1 MATSTA
7 GGTSSIFM
15 CKLCNLFSPHRAQ
28 LLSHVSEKHHT
39 EGLNPDDIIVVLMPL
54 TAPLENGGDSP
65 VKRKRGRPKGSTKK
79 IVADGPM
86 TETTSPNQKKQK
98 QQTVEAQSEAGPVD
112 EEEPEDNNALDC
124 KKCNR
129 VFGNRRQIMKH
140 ICLIDLR
147 EDEDQED
154 NDKEFEAQPGAAEGK
169 EEDRE
174 RSSKRLRPLRSERVS
189 LVKEQEP
196 AGGSKNPIISVVL
209 TAHEALP
216 GATRIVPIEATPA
229 EPVAPADTD
238 PQEAGQKR
246 GFQEYSIQQAA
257 YEVPLKSNRI
267 GQTQLKIF
275 TCEYCNKVFKFRHS
289 LQAHLRTHTN
299 EKPFKCPHCDYASAI
314 KANLSVHLRKHTGE
328 KFSCEHCSFQCL
340 SKGHLKV
347 HVERVHHKIKQHCL
361 FCKKKYSDVKN
372 LLKHMRES
380 HDLEDKKVKESYHEY
395 SLQTREGKRQLL
407 YDCQICDR
415 KFKNE
420 LDRDRHMM
428 VHGSERPF
436 GCELC
441 DHGCTKFQALQAHV
455 RKHPFLYVCATCQQ
469 KFVSSVRL
477 KAHLKEAHP
486 ESEEAVGFS
495 ESINSSFC
503 LLEPGDDIK
512 REMLRQDEIRMAEEL
527 SLLNAQQEEE
537 EAFTGDPSEEQEEA
551 FTGDPS
557 EEQEEALAGDPS
569 EEQEE
574 ALAGDPSEEKEE
586 EEALAGDPSEEKEEE
601 EALAGDPSEEKEEE
615 EALAGDPSEE
625 KEEAL
630 AGDPS
635 EALAGDP
642 SEALA
647 GDPSE
652 EQEEA
657 LAGDPS
663 EEQEEEEALA
673 GDPSEEQGGGEEQE
687 EGLGEG
693 EEQEEG
699 LGEGEEQVV
708 PDPGP
713 EETCVLNQPAQ
724 ETETLQDRTEPI
736 SPEQTQTARKGTTQ
750 EVISE
755 ERTDKT
761 LMEED
766 KPHGE
771 NEVIVAEQDTLVER
785 PSGKEES
792 VVGHQQHPEEDKGSS
807 STSQGHVEETLR
819 SLVLIQGEVI
829 GQTNASAGPQGEDGT
844 TEERSAF
851 QQILDKLQKRQ
862 LNMVVFDRIRK
873 VYGDLECEYC
883 GKLFWYQVHYNMHV
897 RTHTKEHLHY
907 CTQCSYSSITK
918 NCLKRHLI
926 QRHSNILLQCP
937 MEHCQYCTP
946 DKYKLQAHLKTH
958 FDNEKKSFACPV
970 CEETFT
976 EDKLKHHIKSFH
988 PDTPMDTISEAL
1000 GVRVQM
1006 KGLIGKRASKCP
1018 YCDSYFMRNGAD
1030 LQQHIW
1036 AHQGVKPFK
1045 CSLCDYASRSKS
1057 NLKAHMSRHTTEK
1070 THLCDMCGK
1079 KFKSK
1084 VTLKSHK
1091 LMHTEDGKQ
1100 FQCTECDY
1108 SAAQKPLLVR
1118 HMEQHASFKPYR
1130 CGHCHYSCNIAGPL
1144 KRHYRKKHPNQE
1156 YCNAGPGPATS
1167 EAVEQQ
1173 GGVKCPV
1180 CDYVYGTK
1188 WEMNRHLKNKHGLK
1202 VIQSEV
1208 LGLNQWEVVEQSV
1221 EEPLTQ
1227 YLHITET
1234 EDPQGT
1240 EAAVSALQDLRFTE
1254 NGVVATT
1261 TEGLDPT
1268 AVNILQQI
1276 IELGAESN
1284 DATAASMVAMV
1295 PGRVTVVEQVAE
1307 EEEQRSHTVMI
1318 QDSFQQAASMGLG
1331 EEHHLVVSSDD
1342 VEGMET
1348 VTVYTQGEDAS
1359 QFIVYVQEAV
1369 QTEEHTV
1376 ESI

>member
-1 MATSTA
+1 METSNA

-39 EGLNPDDIIVVLMPL
+39 EGLNPDDIIVALMPL
-54 TAPLENGGDSP
+54 TAPLEKGGDSP

-79 IVADGPM
+79 IVADGLM

-112 EEEPEDNNALDC
+112 EEEPEDDNDLDC

-147 EDEDQED
+147 EDDDQEED

-174 RSSKRLRPLRSERVS
+174 RSSKRPRPLRSEKVS

-196 AGGSKNPIISVVL
+196 AGGTKNPIISVVL

-229 EPVAPADTD
+229 EPDATDTD

-314 KANLSVHLRKHTGE
+314 KANLSVHMRKHTGE

-380 HDLEDKKVKESYHEY
+380 HDLEDKKVKDSYHEY

-455 RKHPFLYVCATCQQ
+455 RKHPFLYVCAACQQ

-486 ESEEAVGFS
+486 ESEEAAGFS

-537 EAFTGDPSEEQEEA
+537 DALTGDPSEEQEDA
-551 FTGDPS
+551 LAGDPS
-557 EEQEEALAGDPS
+557 EEQEDTLAGDPS

-574 ALAGDPSEEKEE
+574 ALTSDPSEEQEEALTGDPSEEQ
-586 EEALAGDPSEEKEEE
+586 EK
-601 EALAGDPSEEKEEE
+601 
-615 EALAGDPSEE
+615 
-625 KEEAL
+625 
-630 AGDPS
+630 
-635 EALAGDP
+635 
-642 SEALA
+642 ALA

-652 EQEEA
+652 EQEKA
-657 LAGDPS
+657 LAGDHS
-663 EEQEEEEALA
+663 DEEGEREEQEE
-673 GDPSEEQGGGEEQE
+673 GEEQG

-699 LGEGEEQVV
+699 LGEGEEQGEGLGDGEEQVV

-713 EETCVLNQPAQ
+713 EGQTVETCVLNQPAH

-736 SPEQTQTARKGTTQ
+736 SPEQIQTTSKGTTQ

-755 ERTDKT
+755 ERPDKT

-771 NEVIVAEQDTLVER
+771 NSVIVAEQHTLVER

-792 VVGHQQHPEEDKGSS
+792 VGHQQHPEEDKGSS

-819 SLVLIQGEVI
+819 SMVRIQGEVI

-958 FDNEKKSFACPV
+958 VDNEKKSFACPV

-976 EDKLKHHIKSFH
+976 EDKLKHHIKNFH
-988 PDTPMDTISEAL
+988 PDTPMNTISEAL

-1100 FQCTECDY
+1100 FKCTECDY

-1144 KRHYRKKHPNQE
+1144 KRHYSKKHPNQE

-1202 VIQSEV
+1202 VIQSDV

-1254 NGVVATT
+1254 NGVVSTT
-1261 TEGLDPT
+1261 TEGLDST

-1284 DATAASMVAMV
+1284 DATVASMVAMV

-1307 EEEQRSHTVMI
+1307 EEEQQGTHTVMI
-1318 QDSFQQAASMGLG
+1318 QDPFQQAASMGLG

>member
-39 EGLNPDDIIVVLMPL
+39 EGLNPDDIIVALMPL
-54 TAPLENGGDSP
+54 TGPLENGGDSP

-98 QQTVEAQSEAGPVD
+98 QQIVEAQSEAGPVD

-140 ICLIDLR
+140 ICLMDLR
-147 EDEDQED
+147 EDEDQEED

-174 RSSKRLRPLRSERVS
+174 RSSKRPRPLRSERVS

-196 AGGSKNPIISVVL
+196 AGGPKNPIISVVL

-380 HDLEDKKVKESYHEY
+380 HDLEDKKVKDSYHEY

-455 RKHPFLYVCATCQQ
+455 RKHPFLYVCAACQQ

-537 EAFTGDPSEEQEEA
+537 EAFTGDPSEEQEA
-551 FTGDPS
+551 LAGDPS

-574 ALAGDPSEEKEE
+574 ALAGDPSEEQEE
-586 EEALAGDPSEEKEEE
+586 EEAFAGDPSEEQEEALAGDPSEEQE
-601 EALAGDPSEEKEEE
+601 EALAGDPSEEH
-615 EALAGDPSEE
+615 
-625 KEEAL
+625 
-630 AGDPS
+630 
-635 EALAGDP
+635 
-642 SEALA
+642 
-647 GDPSE
+647 
-652 EQEEA
+652 EEA

-673 GDPSEEQGGGEEQE
+673 GDPSEEQEEALAGDPSEEQGEEEVLAGDPSEEQE
-687 EGLGEG
+687 EEEVLTGDPSEEQGEG

-736 SPEQTQTARKGTTQ
+736 SPEQTQTASKGTTQ

-771 NEVIVAEQDTLVER
+771 NNVIVAEQDTLVER

-792 VVGHQQHPEEDKGSS
+792 VGHQQHPEEEKGSS

-988 PDTPMDTISEAL
+988 PDTPMNTISEAL
-1000 GVRVQM
+1000 GVRVQV

-1144 KRHYRKKHPNQE
+1144 KRHYSKKHPNQA

-1202 VIQSEV
+1202 VIQSDV

-1307 EEEQRSHTVMI
+1307 EEEQGSHTVMI
-1318 QDSFQQAASMGLG
+1318 QDPFQQAASMELG